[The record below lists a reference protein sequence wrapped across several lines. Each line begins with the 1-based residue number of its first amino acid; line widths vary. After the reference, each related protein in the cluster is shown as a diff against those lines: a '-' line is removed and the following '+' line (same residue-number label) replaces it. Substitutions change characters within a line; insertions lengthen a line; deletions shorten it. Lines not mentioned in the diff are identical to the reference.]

1 MDKSIAIKYF
11 NDIHTDLDAVGSD
24 FHFALQALE
33 RHGFKDRDLVVEARV
48 TYQRLSV
55 MIDELSELI
64 VEHDEEVV

>member
-33 RHGFKDRDLVVEARV
+33 RHGFKDRDLVAEARAI
-48 TYQRLSV
+48 YQRLSV

>member
-24 FHFALQALE
+24 FHFALQALD
-33 RHGFKDRDLVVEARV
+33 RHGFKDRDLVVEARAI
-48 TYQRLSV
+48 YQRLSV

>member
-1 MDKSIAIKYF
+1 MDKSIAVKYL

-33 RHGFKDRDLVVEARV
+33 RHGFKDSDLVVKARA
-48 TYQRLSV
+48 TSQRLSV

-64 VEHDEEVV
+64 VKHDEEAG